1 MPMHPNFEVR
11 CQGDVEASLAA
22 VMSVLRVIL
31 EKEDVDLDRGHQLL
45 TNATGDDMNLR
56 ARARWFVDWMVG
68 NHDTQG
74 ERP

>member
-1 MPMHPNFEVR
+1 M
-11 CQGDVEASLAA
+11 EASLAA